1 MLSSIDKLQK
11 CLKTESDR
19 RFDNRGVIGGL
30 DKLIPLFEKEARAE
44 QISDDLIQAIVN
56 NLNLY
61 PQVDRQGRE
70 EIIGQ
75 ILTLTRNIKPGEA
88 NAVSQTPGSVK
99 NQDQKSSPTLT
110 AASRSGITSR
120 NGSEMDNRRAVY
132 SGGESAGSAGLSSSV
147 TVISGIGPQNAKLL
161 ENLGIMTIADLLYY
175 TPRKYDDYSAL
186 KPIKRLVIGEQVT
199 IIASV
204 HHVDVRKV
212 HGGKMTI
219 TEAVVTDGTGFLR
232 LSWFNQEWRANS
244 LKVNSQW
251 SISGK
256 VDQYLGRLVMN
267 TPEIEPLEQ
276 AHLHTNRIVPVY
288 PLTAGIRQ
296 NNLRSMIHK
305 AVGYWVNRVDD
316 YLPGD
321 IVRDAGLVDLRTA
334 LNQVHYPDNFEK
346 LQQAQDRLA
355 FDEIFLLQL
364 GVLRQKQTWQ
374 SAEAKIFETP
384 DDWLETQ
391 IQHLPFQLTG
401 AQKDIVQEIKT
412 DLASGHPMNRL
423 LQGDV
428 GSGKTVVAALGI
440 AMIAHHGGQS
450 AFMAPTGIL
459 AEQHYRTLQKLLAA
473 EEPGPENSLELQQI
487 RLLVGD
493 TSESEKQEIR
503 AGLADGSI
511 KLIIGTHALIEDPV
525 VFDHLHLV
533 IIDEQHRFGVEQRA
547 ALRAKGENP
556 HMIVM
561 SATPIP
567 RSLALTVYG
576 DLELSVLDE
585 MPLGR
590 IPIETHVIN
599 PIDREWAYQRILGQI
614 AQGRQAFIIY
624 PLVEKS
630 DDDVDENKAAVDE
643 HARLQKDIFSHQ
655 RLGLMHGRLKP
666 EEKDIVMRK
675 FREKEFDILISTSV
689 VEVGVDIPNATVM
702 MIEGANRFGLSQ
714 LHQFRGRVGR
724 GDCQSYCFLVPD
736 HEDAVENERLTAMV
750 ETNDGFILA
759 ERDLQQRGPGDFI
772 GTRQSGYAE
781 LRMAN
786 LTNIHLIEKARTQA
800 QKVYADDPDLKD
812 PRYEALAK
820 TFSRFWSRMKGEN
833 S

>member
-1 MLSSIDKLQK
+1 MLSSIEKLQK

-19 RFDNRGVIGGL
+19 KFDNRGVIGGL

-44 QISDDLIQAIVN
+44 MLSDELIQVIVN

-70 EIIGQ
+70 EIINQ
-75 ILTLTRNIKPGEA
+75 VLTLTREIKPGAVEGRVSVGPIRQEFPPKPAQA
-88 NAVSQTPGSVK
+88 NIMKTGVQPRKGIEMENHRSMFQAG
-99 NQDQKSSPTLT
+99 SSP
-110 AASRSGITSR
+110 
-120 NGSEMDNRRAVY
+120 
-132 SGGESAGSAGLSSSV
+132 GSAGLSSSV
-147 TVISGIGPQNAKLL
+147 TVISGVGPQNAKLL
-161 ENLGIMTIADLLYY
+161 ENLGILTIADLLYY

-186 KPIKRLVIGEQVT
+186 KPIKQLAAGEQAT

-219 TEAVVTDGTGFLR
+219 VEAVVTDGTGFLR
-232 LSWFNQEWRANS
+232 LSWFNQEWRANA

-276 AHLHTNRIVPVY
+276 THLHTNRIVPVY

-296 NNLRSMIHK
+296 NSLRSMIHK

-316 YLPGD
+316 FLPSE
-321 IVRDAGLVDLRTA
+321 IITAANLMDLRTA
-334 LNQVHYPDNFEK
+334 LNQVHYPDNFDK
-346 LQQAQDRLA
+346 LRMAQERLA

-364 GVLRQKQTWQ
+364 GVLRQKRDWQ
-374 SAEAKIFETP
+374 SAEARVYETP
-384 DDWLETQ
+384 EDWLEEQ
-391 IQHLPFQLTG
+391 IQRLPFQLTS
-401 AQKDIVQEIKT
+401 AQKNVVQT
-412 DLASGHPMNRL
+412 VRMDLASGHPMNRL

-428 GSGKTVVAALGI
+428 GSGKTVVAALGA
-440 AMIAHHGGQS
+440 AMIARHGGQA

-459 AEQHYRTLQKLLAA
+459 ADQHYRSLLKMLSS
-473 EEPGPENSLELQQI
+473 EEPDAGSPLEKEHI
-487 RLLVGD
+487 RLLIGD
-493 TSESEKQEIR
+493 TPDSEKQDIR

-525 VFDHLHLV
+525 VFDHLQFV

-547 ALRAKGENP
+547 ALRAKGDNP
-556 HMIVM
+556 HMLVM

-567 RSLALTVYG
+567 RSLALTIYG

-585 MPLGR
+585 MPTGR
-590 IPIETHVIN
+590 VPIETHIIN
-599 PIDREWAYQRILGQI
+599 PIDREWAYRRILNQI
-614 AQGRQAFIIY
+614 EQGRQAFIIY

-630 DDDVDENKAAVDE
+630 DESDDENKAAVDE
-643 HARLQKDIFSHQ
+643 HARLQKDVFNHHS
-655 RLGLMHGRLKP
+655 LGLMHGRLKP
-666 EEKDIVMRK
+666 EEKDTVMKK
-675 FREKEFDILISTSV
+675 FREKEFDILVSTSV

-724 GDCQSYCFLVPD
+724 GDSQSYCFLVPD
-736 HEDAVENERLTAMV
+736 QEDAVENERLAAMV

-786 LTNIHLIEKARTQA
+786 LTNIHLIEKARSQA
-800 QKVYADDPDLKD
+800 QAVYSMDPELSN
-812 PRYEALAK
+812 PQHEGLAK
-820 TFSRFWSRMKGEN
+820 TFSRFWTRFKGEN

>member
-1 MLSSIDKLQK
+1 MLSSIEKLQK

-19 RFDNRGVIGGL
+19 KFDNRGVIGGL

-44 QISDDLIQAIVN
+44 QLSDDLIQVIVN

-70 EIIGQ
+70 EIINQ
-75 ILTLTRNIKPGEA
+75 ILILTRNIKPGSSIVEGHA
-88 NAVSQTPGSVK
+88 FAGS
-99 NQDQKSSPTLT
+99 NHQNLNSSP
-110 AASRSGITSR
+110 AQVSSNKPGFPPRQGPDM
-120 NGSEMDNRRAVY
+120 ENRR
-132 SGGESAGSAGLSSSV
+132 SSFQPGTSPGSAGLSSSV
-147 TVISGIGPQNAKLL
+147 TVISGVGPQNAKLL
-161 ENLGIMTIADLLYY
+161 ENLGIKTIADLLYY

-186 KPIKRLVIGEQVT
+186 KPIKRLVMGEQVT

-219 TEAVVTDGTGFLR
+219 VEAVVTDGTGFLR
-232 LSWFNQEWRANS
+232 LSWFNQEWRANA

-267 TPEIEPLEQ
+267 TPEIEPLEH

-296 NNLRSMIHK
+296 NSLRNMIHK
-305 AVGYWVNRVDD
+305 AVGYWVNRVEDF
-316 YLPGD
+316 LPSE
-321 IVRDAGLVDLRTA
+321 IIRSASLMDLRMA

-346 LQQAQDRLA
+346 LRQAQERLA

-364 GVLRQKQTWQ
+364 GVLRQKNDWQ
-374 SAEAKIFETP
+374 SAEARVFETASE
-384 DDWLETQ
+384 WLEKQ
-391 IQHLPFQLTG
+391 YAQLPFELTN
-401 AQKDIVQEIKT
+401 AQKNVIQAVKE

-428 GSGKTVVAALGI
+428 GSGKTVVAALGV
-440 AMIAHHGGQS
+440 AMVARHGGQA
-450 AFMAPTGIL
+450 AFMAPTSIL
-459 AEQHYRTLQKLLAA
+459 AEQHYRSLQKLLAS
-473 EEPGPENSLELQQI
+473 EKSDDENPLEKEHI

-493 TSESEKQEIR
+493 TPESEKQNIR

-511 KLIIGTHALIEDPV
+511 KLLIGTHALIEDPV
-525 VFDHLHLV
+525 VFDRLHLV

-556 HMIVM
+556 HMLVM

-567 RSLALTVYG
+567 RSLALTIYG

-585 MPLGR
+585 MPAGR
-590 IPIETHVIN
+590 LPIETHIIN
-599 PIDREWAYQRILGQI
+599 PIDREWAYRRILNQI
-614 AQGRQAFIIY
+614 EQGNQAFIIF

-630 DDDVDENKAAVDE
+630 EDDDDENKAAVDE
-643 HARLQKDIFSHQ
+643 HARLQKDVFTHQ

-666 EEKDIVMRK
+666 EEKDTVMKK

-724 GDCQSYCFLVPD
+724 GENQSFCFLVPD
-736 HEDAVENERLTAMV
+736 QEDAIENERLAAMV

-800 QKVYADDPDLKD
+800 QAVYSADPDLSS
-812 PRYEALAK
+812 PQHEVLAK
-820 TFSRFWSRMKGEN
+820 TFSSFWTRLKGEN

>member
-1 MLSSIDKLQK
+1 MLSSIDKLHK
-11 CLKTESDR
+11 CLKTELDR
-19 RFDNRGVIGGL
+19 KFDNRGVIGGL
-30 DKLIPLFEKEARAE
+30 DKLIPLFEKEARVD
-44 QISDDLIQAIVN
+44 QVPDDLIQVVID

-70 EIIGQ
+70 EIITQ
-75 ILTLTRNIKPGEA
+75 ILTLTRDIKPGA
-88 NAVSQTPGSVK
+88 PHPGGQVSGQSGRQDLKASPPALPDSKTVFSTRRGTELDTRRSMYQGST
-99 NQDQKSSPTLT
+99 SP
-110 AASRSGITSR
+110 
-120 NGSEMDNRRAVY
+120 
-132 SGGESAGSAGLSSSV
+132 GSAGLSSSV

-161 ENLGIMTIADLLYY
+161 ENLGIITIADLLYY

-186 KPIKRLVIGEQVT
+186 KPIKQLSKGEQVT

-204 HHVDVRKV
+204 HHVDSRKV

-232 LSWFNQEWRANS
+232 LSWFNQEWRANA

-267 TPEIEPLEQ
+267 TPEIEPLEH

-305 AVGYWVNRVDD
+305 AAGYWVNRVEDF
-316 YLPGD
+316 LPAE
-321 IVRDAGLVDLRTA
+321 IIHSAGLIDLRSA

-346 LQQAQDRLA
+346 LRQAQERLA

-364 GVLRQKQTWQ
+364 GVLRQKRTWQ
-374 SAEAKIFETP
+374 EGEARVFETP
-384 DDWLETQ
+384 DDWLQSQ
-391 IQHLPFQLTG
+391 IQRLPFELTH
-401 AQKDIVQEIKT
+401 AQKNVVQSVKE

-428 GSGKTVVAALGI
+428 GSGKTVVAALGVT
-440 AMIAHHGGQS
+440 MIARHGGQS

-459 AEQHYRTLQKLLAA
+459 AEQHYRSLSKMLASD
-473 EEPGPENSLELQQI
+473 ESDPDSPLKNHQV

-503 AGLADGSI
+503 ASLADGTI

-525 VFDHLHLV
+525 VFDHLQLV

-556 HMIVM
+556 HMLVM

-585 MPLGR
+585 MPIGR
-590 IPIETHVIN
+590 IPIETQIIN
-599 PIDREWAYQRILGQI
+599 PIDREWAYNRIKNQI
-614 AQGRQAFIIY
+614 EQGNQAFIIY

-630 DDDVDENKAAVDE
+630 EDEVDENKAAVDE
-643 HARLQKDIFSHQ
+643 HARLQKEVFSHQ

-666 EEKDIVMRK
+666 EEKDLVMK
-675 FREKEFDILISTSV
+675 IFREKDYDILVSTSV

-724 GDCQSYCFLVPD
+724 GNNQSYCYLVPD
-736 HEDAVENERLTAMV
+736 HEDAAENERLAAMV
-750 ETNDGFILA
+750 ETNDGFVLA

-786 LTNIHLIEKARTQA
+786 LSNIHLIEKARAQA
-800 QKVYADDPDLKD
+800 QAVYSSDPELLQ
-812 PRYEALAK
+812 PQHEALARS
-820 TFSRFWSRMKGEN
+820 FSSFWSRMKGEN

>member
-19 RFDNRGVIGGL
+19 KFDNRGVIGGL
-30 DKLIPLFEKEARAE
+30 DKLIPLFEKEARSE
-44 QISDDLIQAIVN
+44 QISDDLIQVIVN

-70 EIIGQ
+70 EIIDQ
-75 ILTLTRNIKPGEA
+75 ILTLTRNI
-88 NAVSQTPGSVK
+88 TPGSSAGEGRAFTGP
-99 NQDQKSSPTLT
+99 NNSNPGQ
-110 AASRSGITSR
+110 SGSNKPGFPPR
-120 NGSEMDNRRAVY
+120 KGSEMENRRSNFQPGA
-132 SGGESAGSAGLSSSV
+132 SPGSAGLSSSV
-147 TVISGIGPQNAKLL
+147 TVISGVGPQNAKLL
-161 ENLGIMTIADLLYY
+161 ENLGIKTIADLLYY

-186 KPIKRLVIGEQVT
+186 KPIKRLSLGEQVT

-219 TEAVVTDGTGFLR
+219 VEAVVTDGTGFLR
-232 LSWFNQEWRANS
+232 LSWFNQEWRANA

-267 TPEIEPLEQ
+267 TPEIEPLEH

-296 NNLRSMIHK
+296 NSLRNMIHK
-305 AVGYWVNRVDD
+305 AVGYWVNRVEDF
-316 YLPGD
+316 LPSE
-321 IVRDAGLVDLRTA
+321 IIRSASLMDLRMA
-334 LNQVHYPDNFEK
+334 LNQVHYPDNFDR
-346 LQQAQDRLA
+346 LRQAQERLA

-364 GVLRQKQTWQ
+364 GVLRQKRVWQ
-374 SAEAKIFETP
+374 SAQARVFETP
-384 DDWLETQ
+384 PDWLEEQ
-391 IQHLPFQLTG
+391 FQRLPFELTS
-401 AQKDIVQEIKT
+401 AQKNVVQAVKEDI
-412 DLASGHPMNRL
+412 ASGHPMNRL

-428 GSGKTVVAALGI
+428 GSGKTVVAALAV
-440 AMIAHHGGQS
+440 AMIARHGGQA
-450 AFMAPTGIL
+450 AFMAPTSIL
-459 AEQHYRTLQKLLAA
+459 AEQHYRSLQKLLAS
-473 EEPGPENSLELQQI
+473 EKPDDENPLGKDHI

-493 TSESEKQEIR
+493 TSEADKQDIR

-511 KLIIGTHALIEDPV
+511 KLVIGTHALIEDPV
-525 VFDHLHLV
+525 VFDRLQLV
-533 IIDEQHRFGVEQRA
+533 IIDEQHRFGVEQKA

-556 HMIVM
+556 HMLVM

-567 RSLALTVYG
+567 RSLALTIYG

-585 MPLGR
+585 MPAGR
-590 IPIETHVIN
+590 LPIETHVIN
-599 PIDREWAYQRILGQI
+599 PIDREWAYQRILNQI
-614 AQGRQAFIIY
+614 EQGNQVFIIY

-630 DDDVDENKAAVDE
+630 EDDDDENKAAVDE
-643 HARLQKDIFSHQ
+643 HTRLQKDVFVNQ

-666 EEKDIVMRK
+666 EEKDTVMKK

-724 GDCQSYCFLVPD
+724 GESQSFCFLVPD
-736 HEDAVENERLTAMV
+736 QEDAIENERLAAMA

-786 LTNIHLIEKARTQA
+786 ITNIHLIEKARTQA
-800 QKVYADDPDLKD
+800 QEVYSADPDLSS
-812 PRYEALAK
+812 PQHEALAK
-820 TFSRFWSRMKGEN
+820 TFSRFWTRLKGEN